1 MFLHLQLFNHT
12 SLKKKGHRKLEF
24 NFYGPYTILNC
35 IGTVAS
41 SSALEDPPN
50 ISYVMSEESVWDK
63 LYTSN
68 HPPKN
73 K

>member
-1 MFLHLQLFNHT
+1 MLLRLQLFKYT
-12 SLKKKGHRKLEF
+12 SLKDKGHRMLAFKF
-24 NFYGPYTILNC
+24 HVPYTILNC

-50 ISYVMSEESVWDK
+50 ISYVMSEESGWDE
-63 LYTSN
+63 LHTSN

-73 K
+73 